1 MHLGVELWVAF
12 SLLVTLK
19 HLDLKDLGC
28 VPFQLKDAGPRT
40 WLGYLW
46 ESSAE
51 GSLYMSALTDVA
63 EEVLIALKWKFWS
76 TKICQTRA
84 VLESSTQLY

>member
-1 MHLGVELWVAF
+1 MCFSIWRSLFPDLQQLPIPAENFRFKVVRLMHLGVELWVAF

-40 WLGYLW
+40 
-46 ESSAE
+46 
-51 GSLYMSALTDVA
+51 
-63 EEVLIALKWKFWS
+63 
-76 TKICQTRA
+76 
-84 VLESSTQLY
+84 